1 MLQAVINGKAG
12 RPASVADG
20 ATWRQV
26 FRTSEDL
33 LTATVFER
41 LSYLDGP
48 LLWEVLRNTFRPALL
63 PPRKLVELLDVEFWP
78 MWQDIDGGI
87 GQDVEPDVVLTFSV
101 GDPARTIVLI
111 VECKLGGLQYPRQW
125 ARESAAFAARRAAD
139 PPDDVWLLALG
150 GLPDSA
156 LRTVTRF
163 TGEIRATY
171 GTDVQALAADWS
183 DLARVLDELDAGDPI
198 AGRII
203 GDVKAALA
211 LNGYRNIRPMAELA
225 SLADVY
231 RVSPDSAAR
240 LRMSTPNT
248 MAPVMGAT
256 LQPKSGD
263 EMINLGALAGQYGMS
278 GASAARLRRFA

>member
-1 MLQAVINGKAG
+1 MQAVINGKAG

-63 PPRKLVELLDVEFWP
+63 PPRKLVELLDIEFWP

-101 GDPARTIVLI
+101 GDPSRTIVLI
-111 VECKLGGLQYPRQW
+111 VECKLGSLQYPRQW

-150 GLPDSA
+150 GLPDGA
-156 LRTVTRF
+156 ARTVTRF
-163 TGEIRATY
+163 TDEIRATY

-183 DLARVLDELDAGDPI
+183 DLARVLDELDTGDPI
-198 AGRII
+198 AMQII
-203 GDVKAALA
+203 GDIKAALA

-225 SLADVY
+225 GLAVLY
-231 RVSPDSAAR
+231 RASPDSAAR
-240 LRMSTPNT
+240 LRMSAPDP
-248 MAPVMGAT
+248 MVPVMGAT
-256 LQPKSGD
+256 PPRKSREAMKG
-263 EMINLGALAGQYGMS
+263 LGALSGEYRMS
-278 GASAARLRRFA
+278 GASAARLRQFA